1 MKKYILPIIIFIV
14 FIVLIAYFYFN
25 KFNFNDEIDY
35 TANRT
40 GFELENN
47 LILNNDVQNN
57 SVITE
62 EEISSFSTNII
73 DNDNDRDTNIRITCN
88 KINCT
93 IVKNGEEFSFN
104 KVAGNPT
111 PDRGYKKAG
120 VFIDGE
126 LKKGYGGGNCQVSTT
141 IYNAVNKIDG
151 IKVTE
156 RHEHGK
162 EVGYIEMGKDSTVVY
177 DSLDLK
183 FENNTGY
190 DIKLYVKLSDN
201 KVEVKVNS
209 LKLPKQKSKL
219 TDTRP
224 VKLEDCLFIILN
236 LCHI

>member
-1 MKKYILPIIIFIV
+1 MRKYILPITILIA

-35 TANRT
+35 NANRLST
-40 GFELENN
+40 EMGNN
-47 LILNNDVQNN
+47 TILNNNVQ
-57 SVITE
+57 SEPVVE
-62 EEISSFSTNII
+62 EEISSFSTKII
-73 DNDNDRDTNIRITCN
+73 DNDDDRDTNIRITCN
-88 KINCT
+88 EINGT
-93 IVKNGEEFSFN
+93 IIKDGEEFSFN

-141 IYNAVNKIDG
+141 IYNAVDKIDG

-162 EVGYIEMGKDSTVVY
+162 EVGYIKMGKDSTVAY
-177 DSLDLK
+177 DGLDLK

-190 DIKLYVKLSDN
+190 DIKLYTELSNN
-201 KVEVKVNS
+201 KVKVKVNK
-209 LKLPKQKSKL
+209 LK
-219 TDTRP
+219 
-224 VKLEDCLFIILN
+224 
-236 LCHI
+236 

>member
-1 MKKYILPIIIFIV
+1 MKKYILPIIVLIA

-40 GFELENN
+40 GIELENN
-47 LILNNDVQNN
+47 SILYNDI
-57 SVITE
+57 SSKPIITE
-62 EEISSFSTNII
+62 EEISSFSTKII
-73 DNDNDRDTNIRITCN
+73 DDDDNRDTNIRITCN
-88 KINCT
+88 EINST
-93 IVKNGEEFSFN
+93 IIKDGEEFSFN

-141 IYNAVNKIDG
+141 IYNAVDNIDG

-162 EVGYIEMGKDSTVVY
+162 EVGYIEMGKDSTVAY
-177 DSLDLK
+177 DGLDLK

-190 DIKLYVKLSDN
+190 DIKLYAELSNN
-201 KVEVKVNS
+201 KVKVKVNK
-209 LKLPKQKSKL
+209 LK
-219 TDTRP
+219 
-224 VKLEDCLFIILN
+224 
-236 LCHI
+236 

>member
-1 MKKYILPIIIFIV
+1 MKKYILPIIILIA

-25 KFNFNDEIDY
+25 KFNFKDEIDY

-40 GFELENN
+40 GIELENN
-47 LILNNDVQNN
+47 SILDNDI
-57 SVITE
+57 SSKPIITE
-62 EEISSFSTNII
+62 EEISSFSTKII
-73 DNDNDRDTNIRITCN
+73 DDDDDNRDTNIRITCN
-88 KINCT
+88 EINST

-141 IYNAVNKIDG
+141 IYNAVDKIDG

-162 EVGYIEMGKDSTVVY
+162 EVGYIKMGKDSTVAY
-177 DSLDLK
+177 DGLDLK

-190 DIKLYVKLSDN
+190 DIKLYAELSD
-201 KVEVKVNS
+201 KKIKVKVNK
-209 LKLPKQKSKL
+209 LK
-219 TDTRP
+219 
-224 VKLEDCLFIILN
+224 
-236 LCHI
+236 

>member
-1 MKKYILPIIIFIV
+1 MKKYILPIIILIA
-14 FIVLIAYFYFN
+14 FIVLVAYFYFN
-25 KFNFNDEIDY
+25 KFNFKDEIDY

-40 GFELENN
+40 GIELENN
-47 LILNNDVQNN
+47 SILDNNI
-57 SVITE
+57 SSKPIITE
-62 EEISSFSTNII
+62 EEISSFSTKII
-73 DNDNDRDTNIRITCN
+73 DDDEDRDTNIRITCN
-88 KINCT
+88 EINGT
-93 IVKNGEEFSFN
+93 IIKNGEEFSFN

-151 IKVTE
+151 IKVIE

-177 DSLDLK
+177 DDLDLK

-190 DIKLYVKLSDN
+190 DIKLYTELSDN
-201 KVEVKVNS
+201 KVKVKVNK
-209 LKLPKQKSKL
+209 LK
-219 TDTRP
+219 
-224 VKLEDCLFIILN
+224 
-236 LCHI
+236 

>member
-1 MKKYILPIIIFIV
+1 M
-14 FIVLIAYFYFN
+14 
-25 KFNFNDEIDY
+25 
-35 TANRT
+35 
-40 GFELENN
+40 ENN
-47 LILNNDVQNN
+47 KIKNN
-57 SVITE
+57 SVANTDVPRAPVIVE
-62 EEISSFSTNII
+62 EEISSFSTKII
-73 DNDNDRDTNIRITCN
+73 DDDEDRDTNIRITCN
-88 KINCT
+88 EINGT
-93 IVKNGEEFSFN
+93 IIKNGEEFSFN

-177 DSLDLK
+177 DGLDLK

-190 DIKLYVKLSDN
+190 DIKLYAELSD
-201 KVEVKVNS
+201 KKIKVKVNK
-209 LKLPKQKSKL
+209 LK
-219 TDTRP
+219 
-224 VKLEDCLFIILN
+224 
-236 LCHI
+236 

>member
-1 MKKYILPIIIFIV
+1 MKKYILPIIILIA

-25 KFNFNDEIDY
+25 KFNFKDEIDY

-40 GFELENN
+40 GIELENN
-47 LILNNDVQNN
+47 SILDNDI
-57 SVITE
+57 SSKPIITE
-62 EEISSFSTNII
+62 EEISSFSTKII
-73 DNDNDRDTNIRITCN
+73 DDDDNRDTNIRITCN
-88 KINCT
+88 EINGT

-104 KVAGNPT
+104 ESAGNPT

-141 IYNAVNKIDG
+141 IYNAVDKIDG

-162 EVGYIEMGKDSTVVY
+162 EVGYIKMGKDSTVAY
-177 DSLDLK
+177 DGLDLK

-190 DIKLYVKLSDN
+190 DIKLYAELSD
-201 KVEVKVNS
+201 KKIKVKVNK
-209 LKLPKQKSKL
+209 LK
-219 TDTRP
+219 
-224 VKLEDCLFIILN
+224 
-236 LCHI
+236 

>member
-1 MKKYILPIIIFIV
+1 MKKYILPIIILIA
-14 FIVLIAYFYFN
+14 FIVLVAYFYFN

-35 TANRT
+35 NANRLST
-40 GFELENN
+40 EVENN
-47 LILNNDVQNN
+47 KIKNN
-57 SVITE
+57 SVANTDVPSAPVIVE
-62 EEISSFSTNII
+62 EEISSFSTKII
-73 DNDNDRDTNIRITCN
+73 DDDEDRDTNIRITCN
-88 KINCT
+88 EINGT
-93 IVKNGEEFSFN
+93 IIKNGEEFSFN

-177 DSLDLK
+177 DDLDLK
-183 FENNTGY
+183 FRNNTGY
-190 DIKLYVKLSDN
+190 DIKLYTELSDN
-201 KVEVKVNS
+201 KVKVTINK
-209 LKLPKQKSKL
+209 LK
-219 TDTRP
+219 
-224 VKLEDCLFIILN
+224 
-236 LCHI
+236 

>member
-1 MKKYILPIIIFIV
+1 MKKYILPIIVLIA

-40 GFELENN
+40 GIELENN
-47 LILNNDVQNN
+47 SILDNDI
-57 SVITE
+57 SSKPIITE
-62 EEISSFSTNII
+62 EEISSFSTKII
-73 DNDNDRDTNIRITCN
+73 DDDDNRDTNIRITCN
-88 KINCT
+88 EINGT
-93 IVKNGEEFSFN
+93 IIKNGEEFSFN
-104 KVAGNPT
+104 ESAGNPT

-156 RHEHGK
+156 RHEHEK

-177 DSLDLK
+177 DDLDLK

-190 DIKLYVKLSDN
+190 DIKLYTELSD
-201 KVEVKVNS
+201 KKIKVKVNK
-209 LKLPKQKSKL
+209 LK
-219 TDTRP
+219 
-224 VKLEDCLFIILN
+224 
-236 LCHI
+236 

>member
-1 MKKYILPIIIFIV
+1 MKKYILPIIVLIA

-40 GFELENN
+40 GIELENN
-47 LILNNDVQNN
+47 SILDNDI
-57 SVITE
+57 SSKPIITE
-62 EEISSFSTNII
+62 EEISSFSTKII
-73 DNDNDRDTNIRITCN
+73 DDDDNRDTNIRITCN
-88 KINCT
+88 EINGT

-104 KVAGNPT
+104 ESAGNPT

-156 RHEHGK
+156 RHEHEK

-177 DSLDLK
+177 DDLDLK

-190 DIKLYVKLSDN
+190 DIKLYTELSNNRVK
-201 KVEVKVNS
+201 VKVNK
-209 LKLPKQKSKL
+209 LK
-219 TDTRP
+219 
-224 VKLEDCLFIILN
+224 
-236 LCHI
+236 

>member
-1 MKKYILPIIIFIV
+1 MKKYILPIIVLIT

-25 KFNFNDEIDY
+25 RFNLNDGIDY

-47 LILNNDVQNN
+47 FILNSNIQNEAII
-57 SVITE
+57 VE
-62 EEISSFSTNII
+62 KEISSFSTDVI

-88 KINCT
+88 EINGI

-141 IYNAVNKIDG
+141 IYNAVNNIDG

-156 RHEHGK
+156 KHEHGK

-190 DIKLYVKLSDN
+190 DIKIYVELSDN
-201 KVEVKVNS
+201 KVKVKVNS
-209 LKLPKQKSKL
+209 LK
-219 TDTRP
+219 
-224 VKLEDCLFIILN
+224 
-236 LCHI
+236 

>member
-1 MKKYILPIIIFIV
+1 MKKYILPIIIIV
-14 FIVLIAYFYFN
+14 AFIVLIAYFYFN

-35 TANRT
+35 NANKLST
-40 GFELENN
+40 EIQNN
-47 LILNNDVQNN
+47 TILNTDISNRPV
-57 SVITE
+57 VVET
-62 EEISSFSTNII
+62 EISNFSTKII
-73 DNDNDRDTNIRITCN
+73 DDDKDRDTNIRITCN
-88 KINCT
+88 EINCYV
-93 IVKNGEEFSFN
+93 VKSGEEFSFN

-177 DSLDLK
+177 DDLDLK
-183 FENNTGY
+183 FKNDTGY
-190 DIKLYVKLSDN
+190 DIKLYTELSDN
-201 KVEVKVNS
+201 KVKVKVNK
-209 LKLPKQKSKL
+209 LK
-219 TDTRP
+219 
-224 VKLEDCLFIILN
+224 
-236 LCHI
+236 